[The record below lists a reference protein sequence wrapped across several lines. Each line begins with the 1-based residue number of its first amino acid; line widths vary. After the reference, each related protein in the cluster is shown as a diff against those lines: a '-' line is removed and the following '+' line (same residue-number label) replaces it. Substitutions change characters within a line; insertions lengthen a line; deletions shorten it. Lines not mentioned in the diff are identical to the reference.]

1 MNKRSA
7 EPFQA
12 QSNCKCFAKKGDNM
26 SLEVASEE
34 NMKILLEELA
44 DKLQVVNRTIMEP
57 EDYDLEKYEDL
68 KFMYDMVVQKGRLS
82 ASETQA
88 FIEELSLI
96 RK

>member
-1 MNKRSA
+1 
-7 EPFQA
+7 
-12 QSNCKCFAKKGDNM
+12 M